1 MIRMGRFQ
9 RDALAKLASS
19 PGGLTSADL
28 SVLSATGNSRH
39 AARVLHVLGKR
50 GLARRTG
57 RQRGG
62 TTLGR
67 WPDVWVITLA
77 GRAVNDAVLA
87 ADSARSR
94 EQVRRDRRDAVAAAI
109 ADGMGPDTPREDA
122 MARAAVMRQAGCNE
136 RDIALVFAVPLSVV
150 ARLEGGQ

>member
-1 MIRMGRFQ
+1 MGRFQ

-28 SVLSATGNSRH
+28 SVLSVTGDSRH
-39 AARVLHVLGKR
+39 AARVLRVLGKR
-50 GLARRTG
+50 GLTVRTG

-67 WPDVWVITLA
+67 WPDVWVITPA
-77 GRAVNDAVLA
+77 GRAVNDAVL

-109 ADGMGPDTPREDA
+109 
-122 MARAAVMRQAGCNE
+122 
-136 RDIALVFAVPLSVV
+136 
-150 ARLEGGQ
+150 